1 MERGAVSMVE
11 MTNSNPN
18 QLLYS
23 ASLLKVWYF
32 EVLVPVEVPDT
43 DDWMNDRH
51 GWWLGVLT
59 SPDHE

>member
-43 DDWMNDRH
+43 DDWI
-51 GWWLGVLT
+51 G
-59 SPDHE
+59 